1 MVSGDTVAGMAMTLR
16 LSEADDRLLTAR
28 ARSEGRSK
36 QEVARQAIHA
46 YLTDQVRRIEDLEDE
61 LAMARYQLRK
71 QLGEVT
77 YVSQAEARSSLGL
90 PPAPSRTA
98 SV

>member
-1 MVSGDTVAGMAMTLR
+1 MAMTLR

-36 QEVARQAIHA
+36 QEVAREAIHV
-46 YLTDQVRRIEDLEDE
+46 YLTDELRRIEDLEDE
-61 LAMARYQLRK
+61 LAIARYQLRQ

-90 PPAPSRTA
+90 PPMPPRSTSA
-98 SV
+98 